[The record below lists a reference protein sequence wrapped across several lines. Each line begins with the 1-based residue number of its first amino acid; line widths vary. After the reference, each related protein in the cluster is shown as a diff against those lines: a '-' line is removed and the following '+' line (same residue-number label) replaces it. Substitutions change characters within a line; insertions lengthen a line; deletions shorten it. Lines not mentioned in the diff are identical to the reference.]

1 MEDHLH
7 YNTVFHDHGEEIGL
21 VYENM
26 CRVFAAGRYPDQE
39 ILQLASLC
47 PNLLIAQNFINM
59 ARARAKYE
67 VECSRAECAV
77 VPSVSPY
84 LTVIGFRTKND
95 GNGNARKI
103 LVPFYKGYRYAPYNP
118 DSAPAFI
125 KDAFKRE
132 WVFVP
137 PTEFKHLK
145 SYNIPLPE
153 ED

>member
-1 MEDHLH
+1 VEDHLH
-7 YNTVFHDHGEEIGL
+7 YNTVFRDHGEEIGL
-21 VYENM
+21 VYESM
-26 CRVFAAGRYPDQE
+26 CRIFAAGQYPDQE

-67 VECSRAECAV
+67 VECSRAESAV

-84 LTVIGFRTKND
+84 LTVMGFRTKND
-95 GNGNARKI
+95 SNGNARKI
-103 LVPFYKGYRYAPYNP
+103 LVPFYKGYRYASYDP
-118 DSAPAFI
+118 DLAPAFI

-145 SYNIPLPE
+145 SCVIPLPE

>member
-7 YNTVFHDHGEEIGL
+7 YNTVFHNYGEGIGL

-26 CRVFAAGRYPDQE
+26 VRVFAAGQYPDQE

-47 PNLLIAQNFINM
+47 PNLSIAQNFIYM
-59 ARARAKYE
+59 ARARAKCE
-67 VECSRAECAV
+67 VECSRAESAI

-95 GNGNARKI
+95 VNGNARKI
-103 LVPFYKGYRYAPYNP
+103 LVPFYKGYRYASYDP

-145 SYNIPLPE
+145 SCTVSLPE
-153 ED
+153 EV

>member
-21 VYENM
+21 VYESM
-26 CRVFAAGRYPDQE
+26 CRVFAAGQYPDHE
-39 ILQLASLC
+39 VLQLASLC
-47 PNLLIAQNFINM
+47 PNLSVAQKFIN
-59 ARARAKYE
+59 AARAKYE
-67 VECSRAECAV
+67 VECSRAEGAIA
-77 VPSVSPY
+77 PSVSPY

-95 GNGNARKI
+95 SNGNARKI
-103 LVPFYKGYRYAPYNP
+103 LVSFYKGYRYAAYNP

-132 WVFVP
+132 WIFVP
-137 PTEFKHLK
+137 PTEFKYLK
-145 SYNIPLPE
+145 SYTASFPE